1 VRTKF
6 LATLGLVALLS
17 AASAF
22 AQGPPAAPQGRGGAP
37 AQPGGPP
44 AGARGMQAK
53 PLRATIPFTFHA
65 GDKVLPPG
73 EYDFVYN
80 TSARWG
86 INLRVVAPDGSW
98 NVLVEVLTRLPGAVH
113 TTPKDA
119 HVVFDKVANTYFLSS
134 LWLPNID
141 GYLVRITMENVEH
154 TIVDVPM

>member
-1 VRTKF
+1 
-6 LATLGLVALLS
+6 
-17 AASAF
+17 
-22 AQGPPAAPQGRGGAP
+22 
-37 AQPGGPP
+37 
-44 AGARGMQAK
+44 MQAK
-53 PLRATIPFTFHA
+53 PLRATIPFTFHV

-98 NVLVEVLTRLPGAVH
+98 NVLVEVLTRLPGAIH

-119 HVVFDKVANTYFLSS
+119 HVVFDKVASTYFFSS
-134 LWLPNID
+134 LWLPGMD

-154 TIVDVPM
+154 TIVDVPY

>member
-1 VRTKF
+1 VKLRL
-6 LATLGLVALLS
+6 LATLGFVALCAL
-17 AASAF
+17 
-22 AQGPPAAPQGRGGAP
+22 AQGPPAAPQQGRGGAP
-37 AQPGGPP
+37 GQPGGG
-44 AGARGMQAK
+44 AGRGAPTK

-65 GDKVLPPG
+65 GDKILPPG
-73 EYDFVYN
+73 DYDFVYN

-86 INLRVVAPDGSW
+86 INLRVVAPDGSA
-98 NVLVEVLTRLPGAVH
+98 NVLVEVLTRLPGAIH

-154 TIVDVPM
+154 AIVDVPL